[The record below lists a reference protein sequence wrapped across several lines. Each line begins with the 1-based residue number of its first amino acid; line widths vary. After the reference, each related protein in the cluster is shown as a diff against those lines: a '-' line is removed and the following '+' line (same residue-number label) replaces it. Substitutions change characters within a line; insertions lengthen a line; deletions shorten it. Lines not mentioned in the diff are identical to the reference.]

1 LRFLD
6 LLRDSRVTAVA
17 DVRSAPVSRFVA
29 HFNKAALAASLAES
43 GIAYIFLGKELG
55 RFLGKELGG
64 RLEQPELF
72 GDGVADYERMAE
84 RPSFRHGIERLI
96 KGAGDERIAV
106 MCAEA
111 DPVDCHR
118 CLLVG
123 RALVE
128 AGIDVAHTLPSG
140 EFIPHA
146 EIEDRLLGLA
156 GLGEADL
163 ILGDRGKRL
172 GEEYGIRAQGGH
184 AARRAPIS
192 ARGGAVR
199 RG

>member
-1 LRFLD
+1 
-6 LLRDSRVTAVA
+6 
-17 DVRSAPVSRFVA
+17 
-29 HFNKAALAASLAES
+29 
-43 GIAYIFLGKELG
+43 
-55 RFLGKELGG
+55 
-64 RLEQPELF
+64 
-72 GDGVADYERMAE
+72 MAE
-84 RPSFRHGIERLI
+84 LPSFQHGIELLI
-96 KGAGDERIAV
+96 KGARDERIAV

-128 AGIDVAHTLPSG
+128 AGIDVAHILPSG
-140 EFIPHA
+140 EFIPHT

-172 GEEYGIRAQGGH
+172 GEAYRVRSRKVAY
-184 AARRAPIS
+184 AAWRAPIT

>member
-6 LLRDSRVTAVA
+6 LPRDSRVTPVA

-55 RFLGKELGG
+55 G
-64 RLEQPELF
+64 RPEQPELF

-84 RPSFRHGIERLI
+84 LPSFRHGIERLI
-96 KGAGDERIAV
+96 KGARDERIAV

-140 EFIPHA
+140 EFIPHGSRHRCRSHLA
-146 EIEDRLLGLA
+146 FGRIYPSRRDR
-156 GLGEADL
+156 
-163 ILGDRGKRL
+163 RP
-172 GEEYGIRAQGGH
+172 
-184 AARRAPIS
+184 AARSRWT
-192 ARGGAVR
+192 R
-199 RG
+199 